1 MLGFMRKNAG
11 STIVWFIMGA
21 IILVFVF
28 FGVGNFG
35 GGGGGEGLSVNGQKI
50 PFTEVEKNIR
60 ILRNSVDYNSSA
72 ADAEEIDKM
81 IRLRAVEDVVAR
93 SLVLQYALRLG
104 FNNSSDVLAHA
115 VLEELYT
122 IIPDLK
128 PTADSTPEKQAEA
141 IKAYENWVRSQ
152 QMTTTM
158 FEQEV
163 RDTIVRARMTDLV
176 TGLGLTS
183 KAEAYA
189 NFHFWEDELTLDY
202 VFFPTGAYSEGLTAT
217 DEQLTEFYNNHQ
229 EDFRIAAKLRIDYVK
244 VAASDFADEAQIDE
258 AEIKEV
264 YEADKASFDPPKTF
278 EEAKDEISQDL
289 KEKKMRSLAIAKME
303 DLIGRAEKNQS
314 LKDAAQGLEVVVA
327 TSDLFTQNNP
337 PAFLGQDSGQMADL
351 FKRSVGM
358 QGGPIENG
366 DSMIYYQV
374 AEKKESEIPAL
385 EGATKG
391 LVMDAWIL
399 DEAKNKAKL
408 EAVNFLAQAKQ
419 DWNSAV
425 NNLPTVAQKGQS
437 PSFKRLSF
445 DEVPLFTNINKD
457 QMAKAVTSFSAP
469 KSVAPEAVEVLGGEE
484 AGFYAFA
491 LAAEKIADEKII
503 EDMMPFLIAQYNNEM
518 AKTMLMQWLANL
530 HDVSEVKVPAQ
541 LID

>member
-1 MLGFMRKNAG
+1 MLRFMRKNAG

-50 PFTEVEKNIR
+50 PLTEVEKNIR
-60 ILRNSVDYNSSA
+60 ILRDSVDYNRSA
-72 ADAEEIDKM
+72 ANAEELDKM
-81 IRLRAVEDVVAR
+81 IRLRAVEEVVSR
-93 SLVLQYALRLG
+93 SLILQYALTLG
-104 FNNSSDVLAHA
+104 FNNTSDVLAQA
-115 VLEELYT
+115 VLEQLYT

-141 IKAYENWVRSQ
+141 IEMYENWVRSQ

-163 RDTIVRARMTDLV
+163 RNTIVRTRMTDLV
-176 TGLGLTS
+176 AGLGLVS

-202 VFFPTGAYSEGLTAT
+202 VFFPNGTYSDGLTAS
-217 DEQLTEFYNNHQ
+217 DEQLAEFYKNHQ

-244 VAASDFADEAQIDE
+244 VSASDFASDVQIDE

-278 EEAKDEISQDL
+278 DEAKDEISQDL

-303 DLIGRAEKNQS
+303 DLISRAEKNQS
-314 LKDAAQGLEVVVA
+314 LKDAAQGLDVTVE
-327 TSDLFTQNNP
+327 TTDFFTQNNP
-337 PAFLGQDSGQMADL
+337 PAFLGQDSGQMTDL
-351 FKRSVGM
+351 FKRPVGM

-391 LVMDAWIL
+391 RVMDAWIL

-408 EAVNFLAQAKQ
+408 DAVNFLAQAKQ
-419 DWNSAV
+419 GWDNAL
-425 NNLPTVAQKGQS
+425 NNLPAVAKKGQS

-445 DEVPLFTNINKD
+445 EEVPIFANINKD
-457 QMAKAVTSFSAP
+457 QMAQAVSSLSTP
-469 KSVAPEAVEVLGGEE
+469 KSVAPEVVETLGGEE
-484 AGFYAFA
+484 AGFYVLA
-491 LAAEKIADEKII
+491 LAAEKIADEKTI
-503 EDMMPFLIAQYNNEM
+503 EDMMPFLISQFNNEM
-518 AKTMLMQWLANL
+518 ARTMLVQWMANL
-530 HDVSEVKVPAQ
+530 HNKSEVKVPAQ